1 MDVVVERNI
10 KKKILFLLCLMPTL
24 SFNTERLN
32 KQFFKV
38 FFFLALTNSKFPA
51 YERVVL
57 KAGEFEIIIE
67 KFILIVF

>member
-1 MDVVVERNI
+1 
-10 KKKILFLLCLMPTL
+10 MPTL

-57 KAGEFEIIIE
+57 KAGEFEIVIE
-67 KFILIVF
+67 KFILIVL